1 MAEQGT
7 FLDPLQNKGTAFS
20 LAERTALGLHGLLPE
35 SVETIEQQLDRV
47 YATYLERQTALHR
60 HVNLRAL
67 QDTNEVLFFRLL
79 SEHLAEML
87 PVIYTPTVAEACQNF
102 SHIYRRPRGLFLS
115 YPARDR
121 LREALRNRSQAAVDV
136 IVVTDGERVL
146 GIGDQGIGGMAIP
159 IGKLALYTVIG
170 GIDPARTLPIM
181 LDVGTND
188 PARLT
193 GSWYLG
199 WRHPRVTGPDYDA
212 FIEQFV
218 EAVRAELP
226 DVLLQ
231 WEDFA
236 IDHARPIL
244 ERYQR
249 RLLTF
254 NDDIQG
260 TAAVTLATVLAAA
273 DTAGMPLP
281 EHRFLIL
288 GAGSAGTGVAE
299 YLTTELIGSGLT
311 ADAARARF
319 ALVDV
324 SGLIHDGRP
333 DLTPEQLAFAVSGC
347 AGGGL
352 GGGRPARFHDGD
364 ELLRPHRPDRAVH
377 GSRCVHRAA
386 GARHGVPGAPP
397 DHPAA
402 LEPVQPIRGR
412 ARRSP
417 GLDRRAGAGG
427 HRISVPAGAHSGRP
441 GHHRAVQQRVH
452 LPGHGPR
459 RGRRQRHPR
468 HRRHV
473 LVRCPRVGDLQPGPE
488 VSGRRLAPTG
498 DRRCRRW
505 PTRWLSPSRCRRWP
519 TAWPRADRSPSWP
532 TGLRESAGILAIE
545 NRCDLGRARDLLLVA
560 AARAGRRSISWS
572 FSLNGVENPVEA
584 PPSGVCALGG
594 RQPLDVLPAMGEGE
608 VVERRLRRGV
618 LRECLGQVVR
628 DIQRPGPTIPL
639 DRYFHLV
646 PDLDACGRSCRLVH
660 AEHHPTVAGTH
671 RRTVE
676 LHAADRADD
685 PEPAAATQCSH
696 HVGGQHDIGTATGS
710 GLEHA
715 AKMLASHGRIV
726 GLAPSRWNPRAARS
740 AVVVAARPQVRDL
753 GLAAL

>member
-1 MAEQGT
+1 VAEQGT

-20 LAERTALGLHGLLPE
+20 LAERTALRLHGLLPE

-60 HVNLRAL
+60 HVNLRVL
-67 QDTNEVLFFRLL
+67 QDTNEVLFFRLV

-121 LREALRNRSQAAVDV
+121 LREALRNRPQAAVDV

-193 GSWYLG
+193 GPWYLG
-199 WRHPRVTGPDYDA
+199 WRHPRVTGPEYDA

-218 EAVRAELP
+218 EAVQAELP

-244 ERYQR
+244 ERYRR

-273 DTAGMPLP
+273 DTAGTPLP

-288 GAGSAGTGVAE
+288 GAGSAGTGVAD

-333 DLTPEQLAFAVSGC
+333 DLTPEQLAFAVPAAQAAAWAADGRADFATVMSC
-347 AGGGL
+347 FDPTVLIGL
-352 GGGRPARFHDGD
+352 
-364 ELLRPHRPDRAVH
+364 
-377 GSRCVHRAA
+377 STAA
-386 GARHGVPGAPP
+386 GAFTEPLVRGMASRVRRPIILPLSNPSSRSEAEPADLLAWTDGRALVATGSPFRPVPTP
-397 DHPAA
+397 DGPVTIAQCNNAFIFPAMGLAAVAANATRVTDAMFLSAARA
-402 LEPVQPIRGR
+402 LATCSP

-417 GLDRRAGAGG
+417 AAGLLPPVTELPQVADTVALA
-427 HRISVPAGAHSGRP
+427 V
-441 GHHRAVQQRVH
+441 AVQAVAD
-452 LPGHGPR
+452 GVAPR
-459 RGRRQRHPR
+459 RSESELADRIERVRWHPR
-468 HRRHV
+468 YR
-473 LVRCPRVGDLQPGPE
+473 E
-488 VSGRRLAPTG
+488 PT
-498 DRRCRRW
+498 
-505 PTRWLSPSRCRRWP
+505 
-519 TAWPRADRSPSWP
+519 
-532 TGLRESAGILAIE
+532 
-545 NRCDLGRARDLLLVA
+545 
-560 AARAGRRSISWS
+560 
-572 FSLNGVENPVEA
+572 
-584 PPSGVCALGG
+584 
-594 RQPLDVLPAMGEGE
+594 
-608 VVERRLRRGV
+608 
-618 LRECLGQVVR
+618 
-628 DIQRPGPTIPL
+628 
-639 DRYFHLV
+639 
-646 PDLDACGRSCRLVH
+646 
-660 AEHHPTVAGTH
+660 
-671 RRTVE
+671 
-676 LHAADRADD
+676 
-685 PEPAAATQCSH
+685 
-696 HVGGQHDIGTATGS
+696 
-710 GLEHA
+710 
-715 AKMLASHGRIV
+715 
-726 GLAPSRWNPRAARS
+726 
-740 AVVVAARPQVRDL
+740 
-753 GLAAL
+753 